1 MLQLIGGQTI
11 LRPIKNRPLQ
21 HGHCRPRLLQAAAR
35 TELSRGGILWL
46 FEQLTRLQL
55 FRGCV
60 INLHIF
66 HNSNA
71 LFNVETENP
80 SRLTPQPITPGGHQM
95 LNGSAEDA
103 VPDEEVRV
111 LLQQLERLGSILESL
126 LETFEEA
133 AIDSQARSAL
143 LARTAAAVALGKAR
157 KTH

>member
-1 MLQLIGGQTI
+1 
-11 LRPIKNRPLQ
+11 
-21 HGHCRPRLLQAAAR
+21 
-35 TELSRGGILWL
+35 
-46 FEQLTRLQL
+46 
-55 FRGCV
+55 
-60 INLHIF
+60 
-66 HNSNA
+66 
-71 LFNVETENP
+71 
-80 SRLTPQPITPGGHQM
+80 M

-111 LLQQLERLGSILESL
+111 LLQQLERLGSILEIL

>member
-1 MLQLIGGQTI
+1 
-11 LRPIKNRPLQ
+11 
-21 HGHCRPRLLQAAAR
+21 
-35 TELSRGGILWL
+35 
-46 FEQLTRLQL
+46 
-55 FRGCV
+55 
-60 INLHIF
+60 
-66 HNSNA
+66 
-71 LFNVETENP
+71 
-80 SRLTPQPITPGGHQM
+80 M

-103 VPDEEVRV
+103 VPDEEVHV